1 MIIDFNENSTL
12 DSEDSVNLFQKLEE
26 LGEKGIIINIDVF
39 VATRVNN
46 FIVTDTS
53 KFVNWDESDVTD
65 GVMSVKLLA
74 SRHYGGVAYMYVKYK
89 NKYGDFDSSEFN
101 ITPFSLR
108 RIIDAS
114 NYNGKDPSDVS
125 VIIDDID
132 GPIPTK
138 NLLICTNGKTLPKSD
153 DGSGIP
159 VYGFDPYT
167 CSYRVVNAI
176 VEFLY
181 FLGCNCEGIIRVGT
195 IWGNKKPAKC

>member
-26 LGEKGIIINIDVF
+26 LGEEGIIINIDVF

-101 ITPFSLR
+101 ITPFCLR

-138 NLLICTNGKTLPKSD
+138 NLLKTYGKTRQ
-153 DGSGIP
+153 
-159 VYGFDPYT
+159 
-167 CSYRVVNAI
+167 CYR
-176 VEFLY
+176 
-181 FLGCNCEGIIRVGT
+181 
-195 IWGNKKPAKC
+195 